1 MMLCSQVEAV
11 SKFQEIE
18 LSREYGYVIFR
29 ILHSEPQKISVMNE
43 MKMDQFKNEHD
54 LFLVNKMDIILSNW
68 FRILKDHQYL
78 LIKTISS
85 IVKPYIEIRIDAG
98 TYSIKLI
105 QAFLKDIYTNYANDC
120 CFSILNINHRLLF
133 IRWSP
138 DAAKAKDKMR
148 HTCNAES
155 FRSAC
160 DIVPGYHTIQASDR
174 GELDEEVI
182 RVKAFC
188 GRV

>member
-29 ILHSEPQKISVMNE
+29 ILDSQLQKISIVNE
-43 MKMDQFKNEHD
+43 MKMDQFKTEPD
-54 LFLVNKMDIILSNW
+54 VSLVSKMDIILSNW
-68 FRILKDHQYL
+68 FRTLDDHQYVL
-78 LIKTISS
+78 LETVSS

-98 TYSIKLI
+98 LYSMKLI
-105 QAFLKDIYTNYANDC
+105 QAFLEDIDTNYANSC
-120 CFSILNINHRLLF
+120 CFGIMDINHRLLF

-138 DAAKAKDKMR
+138 DTAKAKDKMR
-148 HTCNAES
+148 HAWIAES

-160 DIVPGYHTIQASDR
+160 NIVPGYHTIQASDR
-174 GELDEEVI
+174 GELGEEVI